1 MTIKEHINYWLKSA
15 EHDLSTA
22 ETLFKTKRYDWC
34 LFIGHLVL
42 EKTLKA
48 FWVRNNKNKVP
59 PKIHNLVKL
68 AEETKIEINDK
79 IKLQLLNINDFNIE
93 TRYPDYKLE
102 FYKRCDRKFTE
113 ENFKIIKDLYKW
125 LKCKI

>member
-1 MTIKEHINYWLKSA
+1 MTIKEHIDYWLKSA
-15 EHDLSTA
+15 EYDFNTA
-22 ETLFKTKRYDWC
+22 QTLFKNKQYAWC

-48 FWVRNNKNKVP
+48 IWVRDNNNKVP
-59 PKIHNLVKL
+59 PKVHNLVVL
-68 AEETKIEINDK
+68 AGETKLNVSDE

-93 TRYPDYKLE
+93 TRYPDYRLE

-113 ENFKIIKDLYKW
+113 EKFKIIKEIFKW
-125 LKCKI
+125 LKEQI